1 MERKFKITVE
11 GREYNVSVEELT
23 DSIPYSEPPVFL
35 PPSAHLAP
43 TIAPARSMNNHGPA
57 TSQLNHAAAEAGD
70 VVSTLSGVVEV
81 SARNGRTT
89 GRCRGARSGRG
100 GDEDEDADNRQTGRH
115 SVGHSDQGWR
125 WRGAWTTFGQAGLT
139 PGVREGGLE
148 LFQEHA

>member
-70 VVSTLSGVVEV
+70 VVSTLSGVVEFVLVTVGQQVAAGERVLVVEAMKMKTPITARQDGTV
-81 SARNGRTT
+81 SAILIKV
-89 GRCRGARSGRG
+89 
-100 GDEDEDADNRQTGRH
+100 GDG
-115 SVGHSDQGWR
+115 VVP
-125 WRGAWTTFGQAGLT
+125 GQPLVKLG
-139 PGVREGGLE
+139 
-148 LFQEHA
+148 